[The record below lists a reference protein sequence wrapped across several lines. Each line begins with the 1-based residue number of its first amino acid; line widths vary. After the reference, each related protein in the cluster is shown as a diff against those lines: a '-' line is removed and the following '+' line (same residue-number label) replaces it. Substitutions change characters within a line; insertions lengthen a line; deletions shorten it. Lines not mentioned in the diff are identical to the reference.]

1 MDSPRPLKRR
11 RVSNPNLTTHPAA
24 APTANSPPPDPQND
38 PLLTHATHVLATE
51 AAALAHITNLY
62 LTSPPAR
69 TSLRA
74 AVHCILTSQR
84 AGGRLI
90 ACGVGKS
97 AYIAQK
103 LTATCKSLGIAAG
116 FLHACEAVHG
126 DLGDIRGERDV
137 LLFVSFSGRT
147 PELMGLLPHVPVG
160 TRVIA
165 LTGHTEAGECGLLAG
180 RTQEDGGEGSGRSS
194 GILLPAPVLEREVL
208 SFGVAAPTTS
218 TTVAL
223 AVADML
229 ALTVAGEMHG
239 GRMGEVF
246 KRNHPG
252 GAIGVEGRETT
263 RKQRQRKRKGGEEG
277 VVPELPTPCVS
288 ASDDG

>member
-1 MDSPRPLKRR
+1 MESPRPLKRR
-11 RVSNPNLTTHPAA
+11 RVSNTTLITTPSLD
-24 APTANSPPPDPQND
+24 PTTLSPQND

-51 AAALAHITNLY
+51 AAALAHITHLY

-69 TSLRA
+69 HSLRA
-74 AVHCILTSQR
+74 AVHCILSSQR

-137 LLFVSFSGRT
+137 LLGRT
-147 PELMGLLPHVPVG
+147 PELMNLLPHVPVG

-165 LTGHTEAGECGLLAG
+165 LTGHTEAKECALLVG
-180 RTQEDGGEGSGRSS
+180 GFGQEGGHGGS
-194 GILLPAPVLEREVL
+194 GILLPAPVPEREVL

-246 KRNHPG
+246 TRNHPG

-263 RKQRQRKRKGGEEG
+263 RKQRRRKRKGGEEV

>member
-1 MDSPRPLKRR
+1 MESPRPLKRR
-11 RVSNPNLTTHPAA
+11 RVSTADLLAHPATT
-24 APTANSPPPDPQND
+24 APPTSPPPDSQND

-51 AAALAHITNLY
+51 AAALAHITTLY
-62 LTSPPAR
+62 STSPPAR
-69 TSLRA
+69 HSLRA
-74 AVHCILTSQR
+74 AVHCILSSQR

-137 LLFVSFSGRT
+137 LLFVSYSGRT
-147 PELMGLLPHVPVG
+147 PELMNLLPHVPVG

-165 LTGHTEAGECGLLAG
+165 LTGHTKAKECALLVG
-180 RTQEDGGEGSGRSS
+180 GFGQEGGA
-194 GILLPAPVLEREVL
+194 GILLPAPVPEREVL

-229 ALTVAGEMHG
+229 ALTVAAEMHG

-246 KRNHPG
+246 TRNHPG

-263 RKQRQRKRKGGEEG
+263 RKQRRRKRKGGEEA